1 MYAFVSLYCSGL
13 IILEKNIV
21 KATLSVMACDLY
33 KLKFCVQRLR
43 IMEYPFQPQTM
54 SLVSFIDSVI
64 SILFPLSFKTGSYIV
79 VLVGLESA
87 AILPQPLEC

>member
-1 MYAFVSLYCSGL
+1 M
-13 IILEKNIV
+13 EKNIV
-21 KATLSVMACDLY
+21 KVTLSVMACGLY

-43 IMEYPFQPQTM
+43 IMEYTFQPQTM
-54 SLVSFIDSVI
+54 SLFSFIDSVI

-87 AILPQPLEC
+87 ATLPQPLEC